1 MTSVSGASNSPSTYQ
16 LYLQQQQS
24 QQVGGHSHHHHH
36 HHKAGGASAADQAQ
50 GPASL
55 VEPTSTSSST
65 PSATGTTNLSA
76 PNILDLLA

>member
-16 LYLQQQQS
+16 LYLQQQQQS
-24 QQVGGHSHHHHH
+24 QQVGGHSHHH

-50 GPASL
+50 GPARL
-55 VEPTSTSSST
+55 VEPTSTNSST
-65 PSATGTTNLSA
+65 SSATGATNLSA